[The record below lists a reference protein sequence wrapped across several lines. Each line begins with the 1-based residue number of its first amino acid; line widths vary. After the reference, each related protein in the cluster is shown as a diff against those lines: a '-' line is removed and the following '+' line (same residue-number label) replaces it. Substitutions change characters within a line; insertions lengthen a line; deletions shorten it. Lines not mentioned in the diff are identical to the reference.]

1 MLKSHRYTI
10 GFICWMTFITLLS
23 LLTFP
28 EDDGP
33 KMDIPNLD
41 KAVHFTFYFVAA
53 LLGCMSVRERT
64 SGRLTLKKA
73 LLIISISII
82 LYGIIIEVL
91 QSTYTTQR
99 TGDFYDVVA
108 NSIGAFTGAYI
119 IKRLF
124 SGKRQLKWKI

>member
-1 MLKSHRYTI
+1 MLKRQPYTV
-10 GFICWMTFITLLS
+10 GFLGWMALITLLS
-23 LLTFP
+23 LITFP

-33 KMDIPNLD
+33 KIEIPNLD

-53 LLGCMSVRERT
+53 LLGCLFVRERT
-64 SGRLTLKKA
+64 SGRVRLNKA
-73 LLIISISII
+73 ILIISIAVI

-91 QSTYTTQR
+91 QSTYTTER

-108 NSIGAFTGAYI
+108 NSIGAFAGAYI